1 MELFLFASS
10 LLFLFFL
17 FSGDTI
23 FFCHLLLGIQFSNS
37 LQTHLH
43 SNQISF
49 YSLQAPAL
57 FLFPSHFFLEE
68 FHNCVIIV
76 PLVLKLHI
84 SFRLLSMWEW
94 ILLIKLHTQG
104 LYSCFSSLKY
114 CVNIWH
120 YPLWKAKKKKSS
132 ASSVLQHG
140 ENKVKMYLYSLL
152 RSQLHCFS
160 TDIQLPLDKCYLM
173 LSLLLILGR
182 G

>member
-49 YSLQAPAL
+49 YNLQAPAL

-120 YPLWKAKKKKSS
+120 YPLWKAKKKSS
-132 ASSVLQHG
+132 VSSVLQHG

-160 TDIQLPLDKCYLM
+160 TDIQLLLDKCYLM